1 MSTNQIKVNI
11 NKMKLL
17 LASGFPALDY
27 AVQPLWNEIT
37 LPLKFAALTD
47 PALSL
52 DIQMVSRASG
62 MESVLSAYA
71 GVPSTILFVQR

>member
-17 LASGFPALDY
+17 LASGFP